1 MRNALKVTIL
11 VAFLAVPSVALAASG
26 GSSTRTLAINCNQEQ
41 FKPKRITL
49 ACGDA
54 GIWLGKL
61 KWSSWGASSASASGT
76 YNQNN
81 CTPDCA
87 SGKINS
93 YPVKVTL
100 SKAKACSIQANP
112 AFRQAILTFTGTRPK
127 GAPAKATFRCPR
139 LPGGY

>member
-11 VAFLAVPSVALAASG
+11 VAFLAVPSVALAASR
-26 GSSTRTLAINCNQEQ
+26 GSSGRSLAINCNVEQ

-54 GIWLGKL
+54 GIFLGKL

-76 YNQNN
+76 YDQNTCN
-81 CTPDCA
+81 PDCA
-87 SGKINS
+87 AGKIKS
-93 YPVKVTL
+93 TPVKVTL
-100 SKAKACSIQANP
+100 SKPKPCSIQANP
-112 AFRQAILTFTGTRPK
+112 AFRQATFTYTGTRPK
-127 GAPAKATFRCPR
+127 GAPTRATFRCPR